1 MASSDV
7 VKKPPSRR
15 TPAAGRAGR
24 AMAVLGGVRRTTV
37 LLVLAAVVLSLG
49 MVAGNGSG
57 EDRTASFSE
66 IAQTDARAAAIEL
79 SRQAASLAEAERSK
93 PLTAELLRQA
103 EVLTEQAELLT
114 RTGSYRRGIP
124 PFPVAS
130 SEAAPASEATPSG
143 AVPSGAPASEAA
155 AAEYVRLLAVSARS
169 SLDGAMRAD
178 AGTARM
184 LASTGAAQQVL
195 ALRAAEAAGLDAP
208 EPWAPV
214 SPAGGSSSCSAEQT
228 PAAAAESGPT
238 GDPAD
243 AASDAAA
250 LQAAVDAEYGAAYAY
265 EVGMAR
271 TSGTAART
279 ELDAR
284 REDHLA
290 AGAEAVLLLPEV
302 CMPALTRAPA
312 YSLPASF
319 DADPAAALED
329 LEAAMPAVYADLAAL
344 GSGAVRAWAAER
356 LAELSAGLYADED
369 SVPAAPGLDLEA
381 AALPHVPGTP

>member
-143 AVPSGAPASEAA
+143 APASEA

-238 GDPAD
+238 GDAAD